1 MNNEKA
7 LPAATR
13 QGHSR
18 PVKVPQTVAR
28 AYVGRPCC
36 GRTMWAVTVLNCPHC
51 GGMHHHR
58 AGSETRLMTRQVV
71 KRCPSKGAPYRLR
84 PVSRAPRVVTL

>member
-1 MNNEKA
+1 M
-7 LPAATR
+7 
-13 QGHSR
+13 
-18 PVKVPQTVAR
+18 
-28 AYVGRPCC
+28 
-36 GRTMWAVTVLNCPHC
+36 TVLNCPHC